1 LTRITIVFTSAP
13 HSTSA
18 GREGLDALLAIS
30 AYSEDICVVF
40 VGDGVFQLLDNQD
53 PAGILS
59 KDYIPMFKLLTLY
72 DIEDIRICKASL
84 DARGVLDAPR
94 VIEATL
100 STQEEVV
107 ELLQQSQK
115 VLTF

>member
-1 LTRITIVFTSAP
+1 M
-13 HSTSA
+13 
-18 GREGLDALLAIS
+18 
-30 AYSEDICVVF
+30 VF
-40 VGDGVFQLLDNQD
+40 VGDGVFQLLDNQN

-59 KDYIPMFKLLTLY
+59 KDYIPMFKLLDLY

-84 DARGVLDAPR
+84 DARGVLDVPR

-100 STQEEVV
+100 STQEDVIA
-107 ELLQQSQK
+107 LFQQSQK